1 MRFVGGLTFD
11 EKMNSLCQ
19 PDQLFFIQFFDTFRR
34 RLYLE
39 PERILVLAVLEDA
52 VACLRK
58 YACCPHG
65 KGKRIFREAM
75 DWLMIKDD
83 DWPFSFDNVC
93 ETLGLDAE
101 YVRRGLIQM
110 VQRLVKSGKHH
121 SGKSRKSRRGRT
133 KLRNVRVAA

>member
-19 PDQLFFIQFFDTFRR
+19 PDQLFFIQFFDIFRR

-58 YACCPHG
+58 YACCPQG
-65 KGKRIFREAM
+65 KGKRLFWETM

-83 DWPFSFDNVC
+83 DWLFSFDNVC
-93 ETLGLDAE
+93 EALGLDAG

-110 VQRLVKSGKHH
+110 VETLVKSSKHH
-121 SGKSRKSRRGRT
+121 SGKSRKSGRKRT